1 MEDGKEA
8 EGSQG
13 GWGRKEAGP
22 ETVRVTQFILIAQDN
37 RACIRLILGYILNS
51 SPNTAK
57 MIIR

>member
-22 ETVRVTQFILIAQDN
+22 ETVRVTQFILMAQDN
-37 RACIRLILGYILNS
+37 RACIRLILGYILN
-51 SPNTAK
+51 NTE
-57 MIIR
+57 